1 MFRVL
6 AIAGGVAT
14 SVTVFCLGSIA
25 NADVLILNSSVSGLE
40 RGDRLEDSQRL
51 KVPAGGY
58 VKILRPA
65 GDTQDIRGPYDR
77 LVGDVTK
84 GEPLNLTIWNSIKE
98 QIAKETTGTRGV
110 PTGATRGGT
119 R

>member
-1 MFRVL
+1 LRIL
-6 AIAGGVAT
+6 AIAAGVAASAT
-14 SVTVFCLGSIA
+14 AFCLASIA
-25 NADVLILNSSVSGLE
+25 HADVLILESRVSGLR
-40 RGDRLEDSQRL
+40 RGDQLDETQRL

-65 GDTQDIRGPYDR
+65 GDIQDIQGPYDR

-84 GEPLNLTIWNSIKE
+84 GEPTNVTIWNSIKE
-98 QIAKETTGTRGV
+98 QIARETAGTRGG